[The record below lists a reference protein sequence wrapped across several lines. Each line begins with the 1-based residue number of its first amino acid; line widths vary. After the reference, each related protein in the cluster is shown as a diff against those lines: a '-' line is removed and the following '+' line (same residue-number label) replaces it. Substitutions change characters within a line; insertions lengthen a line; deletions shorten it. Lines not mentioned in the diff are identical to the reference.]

1 MDTCAGLGIQAY
13 SRIFMWLQSCQ
24 TEGCKLANSLQT
36 YQTMQTQSHKFDD
49 FVTIMTNTF
58 PRRVSQ
64 KYHICKMSKR
74 PLYEFVKVSFPKKAS
89 KKSHVG
95 KISKGPLQ
103 FLISAKHKLHK
114 PFTKNT
120 CVTFLTSYCK
130 KWCDFLTCL
139 F

>member
-1 MDTCAGLGIQAY
+1 
-13 SRIFMWLQSCQ
+13 
-24 TEGCKLANSLQT
+24 
-36 YQTMQTQSHKFDD
+36 
-49 FVTIMTNTF
+49 
-58 PRRVSQ
+58 
-64 KYHICKMSKR
+64 MSKR

-120 CVTFLTSYCK
+120 CVTFLTLFLFQLGVCVSTK
-130 KWCDFLTCL
+130 KYAST
-139 F
+139 